1 MPFLIDGHNL
11 IPKVSGMSLQD
22 MDDELQLVKLLQ
34 EFCRIS
40 QKRVEV
46 FFDNA
51 PPGSSGARTYGCVVA
66 RFVRQGRTADQAIM
80 EKLRR
85 LGGEARNWTVVSS
98 DREVQ
103 VNARALRA
111 KTMRA
116 EEFSRQLLDVLAEQS
131 HGLADDE
138 TQLSSGEVEHWM
150 NIFGF
155 DEADE
160 EKKN

>member
-1 MPFLIDGHNL
+1 
-11 IPKVSGMSLQD
+11 
-22 MDDELQLVKLLQ
+22 
-34 EFCRIS
+34 
-40 QKRVEV
+40 
-46 FFDNA
+46 
-51 PPGSSGARTYGCVVA
+51 VVA
-66 RFVRQGRTADQAIM
+66 RFVRQGRTADQAIT

-116 EEFSRQLLDVLAEQS
+116 EEFNRQLLDVLTEQS
-131 HGLADDE
+131 HSFAEDE
-138 TQLSSGEVEHWM
+138 IHLSSQEIENWM

-160 EKKN
+160 E